1 MESFSFNHS
10 LGEVNVNLTF
20 VIPEYKLCM
29 RTFAEMCARA
39 AKAFGHME
47 QSVENYIHSPDDAFA
62 EFDEEC
68 DCDCDKCSCEKGQAT
83 FITVNSKK
91 EFG

>member
-20 VIPEYKLCM
+20 VVPEYKTSM
-29 RTFAEMCARA
+29 GTFAEMCARA

-62 EFDEEC
+62 EFDEEE
-68 DCDCDKCSCEKGQAT
+68 CECHYDECPRK
-83 FITVNSKK
+83 SK
-91 EFG
+91 EPEM

>member
-1 MESFSFNHS
+1 
-10 LGEVNVNLTF
+10 
-20 VIPEYKLCM
+20 
-29 RTFAEMCARA
+29 
-39 AKAFGHME
+39 ME

-68 DCDCDKCSCEKGQAT
+68 DCDCDKCSCEKGQTT
-83 FITVNSKK
+83 FITANSKK

>member
-20 VIPEYKLCM
+20 VVPEYKLCM
-29 RTFAEMCARA
+29 GTFAEMCARA

-47 QSVENYIHSPDDAFA
+47 QSIENYIHSPLEIVKQTYKTRFRPM
-62 EFDEEC
+62 FFFLFRP
-68 DCDCDKCSCEKGQAT
+68 KRHQMYL
-83 FITVNSKK
+83 N
-91 EFG
+91 

>member
-20 VIPEYKLCM
+20 VVPEYKTSM
-29 RTFAEMCARA
+29 GTFAEMCARA
-39 AKAFGHME
+39 ARAFSYTE

-68 DCDCDKCSCEKGQAT
+68 GCHCDD
-83 FITVNSKK
+83 
-91 EFG
+91 

>member
-20 VIPEYKLCM
+20 VVPEYKTSM
-29 RTFAEMCARA
+29 GTFAEMCARA
-39 AKAFGHME
+39 AKVFSYTD
-47 QSVENYIHSPDDAFA
+47 QSVENCIHSPDDAFA

-68 DCDCDKCSCEKGQAT
+68 E
-83 FITVNSKK
+83 VPLR
-91 EFG
+91 